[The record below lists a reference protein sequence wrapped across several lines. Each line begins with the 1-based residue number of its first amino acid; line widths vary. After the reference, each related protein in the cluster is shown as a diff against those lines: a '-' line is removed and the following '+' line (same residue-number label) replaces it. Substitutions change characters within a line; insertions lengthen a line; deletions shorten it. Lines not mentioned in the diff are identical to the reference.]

1 MARWSRE
8 WSKRISEG
16 AGSCQFVETFRA
28 SEFLGSLPMSS
39 PQAYVPLSSSAISP
53 QGTAAQWFDLS
64 SLGCIRL
71 VG

>member
-1 MARWSRE
+1 MEQAHLRGRWQLPVCRE
-8 WSKRISEG
+8 
-16 AGSCQFVETFRA
+16 FRA

-39 PQAYVPLSSSAISP
+39 SQAYVPLSSSAISP
-53 QGTAAQWFDLS
+53 PGTAAQWFDLS